1 MNKLISG
8 KTTSSLVTKIIQCN
22 LRNKLEKIV
31 KKLAY
36 EEFDE
41 PPMAALVDITS
52 RCNLNCRWCID
63 RYCLSNIEIATER
76 ILRLLDEFKTIGV
89 RSIVYFGGGEPLLHP
104 GLASILEKTHTLG
117 IDYAIN
123 TNGILLDRY
132 IDIIAKTCSWC
143 RISLDAGSDEVYRKI
158 HEGKNNFQEIIT
170 NIKKLANCARGT
182 VGISYVVMK
191 ENICNMERAS
201 ILAKENNCEF
211 IQFKPEYKPLISNER
226 KVKYYTKRD
235 SQEIKNMIV
244 KAKKNENE
252 QFAVLT
258 TGSLDT
264 LINFKPINQNK
275 NYSRCFAQQIIP
287 LINPHGVYVCP
298 NWRGAKNK
306 SIGDINTQ
314 AFMEIWK
321 SERRRKIV
329 STLNPAKECNL
340 NCLRHQTNVL
350 FDALVR
356 SEKMNFH
363 LLDYLKEI
371 DGDSLSDK
379 YFL

>member
-1 MNKLISG
+1 M
-8 KTTSSLVTKIIQCN
+8 TQV
-22 LRNKLEKIV
+22 
-31 KKLAY
+31 
-36 EEFDE
+36 
-41 PPMAALVDITS
+41 ALGDL
-52 RCNLNCRWCID
+52 CD
-63 RYCLSNIEIATER
+63 
-76 ILRLLDEFKTIGV
+76 
-89 RSIVYFGGGEPLLHP
+89 
-104 GLASILEKTHTLG
+104 
-117 IDYAIN
+117 
-123 TNGILLDRY
+123 
-132 IDIIAKTCSWC
+132 
-143 RISLDAGSDEVYRKI
+143 
-158 HEGKNNFQEIIT
+158 
-170 NIKKLANCARGT
+170 
-182 VGISYVVMK
+182 
-191 ENICNMERAS
+191 MERAS

-264 LINFKPINQNK
+264 LINFEPINQNK

-314 AFMEIWK
+314 TFMEIWK
-321 SERRRKIV
+321 GERRRKII
-329 STLNPAKECNL
+329 SALNPAKECNL

-350 FDALVR
+350 LDALVR

-371 DGDSLSDK
+371 DGDFLSDK